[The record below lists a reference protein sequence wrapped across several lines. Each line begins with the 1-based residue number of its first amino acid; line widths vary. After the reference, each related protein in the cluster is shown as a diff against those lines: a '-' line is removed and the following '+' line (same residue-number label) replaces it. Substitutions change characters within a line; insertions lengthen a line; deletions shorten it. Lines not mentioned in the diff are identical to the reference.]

1 MQVFE
6 AAYNNA
12 KEELESL
19 MQHRSQGIVRLIAR
33 LKDNREEVRNQALLL
48 LTGLTER
55 NDEIKKV
62 VVFNEGF
69 DEVSLLLH
77 HKVNP

>member
-12 KEELESL
+12 KEDLEQL
-19 MQHRSQGIVRLIAR
+19 MQQRSQGVVRLIAR

-48 LTGLTER
+48 LTRLTECSE
-55 NDEIKKV
+55 EIKKV

-69 DEVSLLLH
+69 DEVG
-77 HKVNP
+77 V